1 MVILRAYEIV
11 ILPYLRTNPLFLS
24 GSNDIVDETRIRY
37 CYDFGMDLGLKGSAI
52 WLRLRYG

>member
-11 ILPYLRTNPLFLS
+11 ILPCLRASPLFLS

-37 CYDFGMDLGLKGSAI
+37 CYDFSMDLGLRGSAI